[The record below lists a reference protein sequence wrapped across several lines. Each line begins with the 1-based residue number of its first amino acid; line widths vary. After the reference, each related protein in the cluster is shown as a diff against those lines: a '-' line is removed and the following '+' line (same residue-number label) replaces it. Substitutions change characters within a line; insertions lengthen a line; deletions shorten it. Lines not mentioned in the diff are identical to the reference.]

1 MTLIARPGTGSNDP
15 KGGPKGN
22 EKHHTASYDGKQ
34 LTIVAP
40 HMTTRQ
46 RLVAIWRYRELL
58 IGMTRKELKVQY
70 KDSALGFLWSLL
82 NPAVTLL
89 VYYVVFQ
96 IILQNGV
103 PRFAIYLM
111 AGVIVWN
118 FFSSAVPAACG
129 SVVANGGI
137 IKKVAFPREIPA
149 LATVGASLVQMGLQS
164 IVLIIFMVA
173 FRKGPAIEFLPL
185 IIPAMIALLLLTG
198 ACGVLFAA
206 INVRFRDMTHLL
218 GVAMNV
224 WFWACPIVYTYR
236 LIRDKIIV
244 FHHSL
249 VWLFYLYRLNP
260 ITPIVLT
267 FQRAI
272 YGSTSP
278 PGKGGAIIHVLPDH
292 AGPWWYLWQLLVVIA
307 FSLGLFAFAF
317 RVFGRAEGNFAE
329 EL

>member
-1 MTLIARPGTGSNDP
+1 MTLIQRPSGGSEEP
-15 KGGPKGN
+15 KSAKP
-22 EKHHTASYDGKQ
+22 HHTASYDGKQ
-34 LTIVAP
+34 LTVVAP

-58 IGMTRKELKVQY
+58 IGMTRKELRVQY
-70 KDSALGFLWSLL
+70 KDSVLGFVWSLL

-96 IILQNGV
+96 LILKNGI

-111 AGVIVWN
+111 AGIIVWN

-129 SVVANGGI
+129 SVVANSAI

-149 LATVGASLVQMGLQS
+149 LATIGSSLVQMGLQS
-164 IVLIIFMVA
+164 IVLVVFMIA
-173 FRKGPAIEFLPL
+173 FQHGPAVEYLPL
-185 IIPAMIALLLLTG
+185 IIPAMLALLLFTG

-206 INVRFRDMTHLL
+206 VNVRFRDMTHLL

-224 WFWACPIVYTYR
+224 WFWSVPIVYQYR
-236 LIRDKIIV
+236 LIRDTIFKN
-244 FHHSL
+244 HQGL
-249 VWLFYLYRLNP
+249 LWLFYLYRLNP

-272 YGSTSP
+272 YSVTSP
-278 PGKGGAIIHVLPDH
+278 LNTVNGVVTRVAILPDH
-292 AGPWWYLWQLLVVIA
+292 AGPWWYLWQLLLVIA
-307 FSLGLFAFAF
+307 FSLLLFIYAF

>member
-1 MTLIARPGTGSNDP
+1 MTLIARPDPGSDDP
-15 KGGPKGN
+15 KADK
-22 EKHHTASYDGKQ
+22 KHHTASYDGKQ

-40 HMTTRQ
+40 HMSTRQ
-46 RLVAIWRYRELL
+46 RLAAIWRYRELL

-129 SVVANGGI
+129 SVVANAGI

-149 LATVGASLVQMGLQS
+149 LATIGASLVQMGLQS
-164 IVLIIFMVA
+164 IVLIVFMIA
-173 FRKGPAIEFLPL
+173 FRKGPALEYLPL
-185 IIPAMIALLLLTG
+185 LIPAMLALLLLTG
-198 ACGVLFAA
+198 AFGVLFAA
-206 INVRFRDMTHLL
+206 INVHFRDMTHLL

-236 LIRDKIIV
+236 LIRDKIV
-244 FHHSL
+244 LSHHSL
-249 VWLFYLYRLNP
+249 IWLFYHYRCNP

-272 YGSTSP
+272 YGVTSP
-278 PGKGGAIIHVLPDH
+278 AGKGGVPVHVLADH
-292 AGPWWYLWQLLVVIA
+292 AGPWWYLWQLLLVIA
-307 FSLGLFAFAF
+307 FSLCLFAVAF
-317 RVFGRAEGNFAE
+317 RVFGNAEGNFAE